1 MEIYRMKKSLFA
13 IAAVTA
19 FAGAAQAQ
27 SSVTVYGILDMGI
40 AGGNSRNA
48 QNTSTGV
55 TKSTGFGV
63 QQSGQSTS
71 RLGFRGNE
79 DLGGGTSAFFTFE
92 TTLTPNSTSATNTE
106 QNLLSTFNNRQ
117 AFVGLAQ
124 KGIGRFALGTQQT
137 PIHNV
142 VGRTT
147 AGQQNN
153 MVGDV
158 IYSIGGGTSGSMAA
172 LGNSYG
178 MANGQS
184 YAVRVNNA
192 LTYATETLSGF
203 QGNVMLVASGND
215 TTQTGNTAGG
225 NTTNTGYGLGLNYTF
240 KKLFLTANY
249 QSFNNNTNAV
259 NASALP
265 AATAFQIF
273 STGQSARNGINVND
287 NTMYFA
293 GSYDFGILQAFA
305 GYINRKAS
313 AANNNLYF
321 QRYTAQQI
329 GVRSNLTPTINVFA
343 SVGTG
348 AYEAP
353 GFDMPSA
360 NINGYQLGSNYILS
374 KRTNLYAIWGN
385 ASQSN
390 AKNVNTANGNP
401 ATATNSS
408 YNVNTYA
415 VGVRHTF

>member
-1 MEIYRMKKSLFA
+1 MKKSLFA

-27 SSVTVYGILDMGI
+27 SSVTVYGIIDMGI

-48 QNTSTGV
+48 QSSGV
-55 TKSTGFGV
+55 TNTNSLGV

-71 RLGFRGNE
+71 RLGFRGTE

-92 TTLTPNSTSATNTE
+92 TTLTPNNQNATNTDG
-106 QNLLSTFNNRQ
+106 NTLSAFNNRQ

-124 KGIGRFALGTQQT
+124 KGIGRVALGTQQT
-137 PIHNV
+137 IIHNV
-142 VGRTT
+142 VARTT

-153 MVGDV
+153 IVGDV
-158 IYSIGGGTSGSMAA
+158 IYSIGGGTSGGQAQ

-192 LTYATETLSGF
+192 LTFASETVSGF
-203 QGNVMLVASGND
+203 QGNLMFVASGTD
-215 TTQTGNTAGG
+215 TNQGGTAAAPTGGQ
-225 NTTNTGYGLGLNYTF
+225 NTTSGYGAGLNYAY
-240 KKLFLTANY
+240 KNLFLTANY
-249 QSFNNNTNAV
+249 QSFTNDTNA
-259 NASALP
+259 L
-265 AATAFQIF
+265 AAPGATNTAVPTFQIF
-273 STGQSARNGINVND
+273 STGQSARNGINVDD

-305 GYINRKAS
+305 GYINRKVS
-313 AANNNLYF
+313 ANNNSLYF

-329 GVRSNLTPTINVFA
+329 GVRSNLTKTVNVFA

-348 AYEAP
+348 AWEAP
-353 GFDMPSA
+353 GYDMPSA
-360 NINGYQLGSNYILS
+360 NINGYQLGTNYILS
-374 KRTNLYAIWGN
+374 KRTNLYAIFGN

-390 AKNVNTANGNP
+390 ARNVQTVSGSAT
-401 ATATNSS
+401 TATNSS
-408 YNVNTYA
+408 YNVNNYA
-415 VGVRHTF
+415 VGLRHTF